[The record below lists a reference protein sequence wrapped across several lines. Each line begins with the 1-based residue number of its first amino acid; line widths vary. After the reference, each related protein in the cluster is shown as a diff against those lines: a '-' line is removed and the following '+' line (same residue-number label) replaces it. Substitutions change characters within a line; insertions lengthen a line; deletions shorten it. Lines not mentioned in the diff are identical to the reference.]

1 MKKISKGLPHSLK
14 IKQSPGWA
22 RYQAERKALKPVA
35 LDAEEMKTAMKKAV
49 CRVRRRKLTPDP
61 QAWLKACGF
70 DLSGIREQL
79 RKTYICGYVAALRD
93 VKQERERREAA
104 SYENAFTKPDQ
115 PRQIFY

>member
-1 MKKISKGLPHSLK
+1 
-14 IKQSPGWA
+14 
-22 RYQAERKALKPVA
+22 
-35 LDAEEMKTAMKKAV
+35 LDAEEMKTAMKKAI
-49 CRVRRRKLTPDP
+49 CRVRRRKLVPDP

-79 RKTYICGYVAALRD
+79 RKTYICGYVATLRD

-104 SYENAFTKPDQ
+104 SYEDAFTKPDQ